1 MSLFL
6 SLAIL
11 VVSLVGALGLG
22 EAILRAKNRSMQNYD
37 IEMWRYAREL
47 KTPSSNPL
55 LGHDHRANRRAV
67 LQTVEIRLD
76 DHGLRGVSR
85 GPRPPGRRRIMVLG
99 GSIALGWGV
108 PEAETMPAL
117 LERMFRDRGQTVE
130 VLNAG
135 VGNYNAER
143 YAERYLTEL
152 ADLDPTDILALHE
165 ELEAWREC
173 WRLGT
178 AGVVELLEWDHFEYR
193 YYSDPC
199 GELKRADDLSDC
211 SS

>member
-1 MSLFL
+1 
-6 SLAIL
+6 
-11 VVSLVGALGLG
+11 
-22 EAILRAKNRSMQNYD
+22 MQNYD

-108 PEAETMPAL
+108 PEAETMQRSSSACSVTEDKPSRCSMRAL
-117 LERMFRDRGQTVE
+117 ATTTRNVTP
-130 VLNAG
+130 N
-135 VGNYNAER
+135 
-143 YAERYLTEL
+143 
-152 ADLDPTDILALHE
+152 
-165 ELEAWREC
+165 
-173 WRLGT
+173 GT
-178 AGVVELLEWDHFEYR
+178 
-193 YYSDPC
+193 
-199 GELKRADDLSDC
+199 
-211 SS
+211 